1 MAGVRA
7 LEEHGTLDWEYD
19 SEADVLYL
27 SVGSPRPAVGVD
39 VGEGLVVRYDEA
51 TGEIVG
57 LTVMGLMGRLTERLG
72 AA

>member
-1 MAGVRA
+1 MASVKA

-19 SEADVLYL
+19 READVLYL

-39 VGEGLVVRYDEA
+39 VGEGLVVRYDET

-57 LTVMGLMGRLTERLG
+57 LTVTDLMGRLSERLG